1 MERVSVAVSSLPA
14 DAGVDDATTAGPS
27 GRIVSLRRV
36 RGLGVFLIF
45 LALIM
50 ALPFGLNVPSGL
62 TAVFTLSTPP
72 SIAVPNLVQ
81 PVRGVSIGLAIACA
95 LVGVVL
101 LTRRRARGS
110 YLIFSFGTLLFV
122 WSFLAWAGRGTSLN
136 FVSLLAE
143 TVIYSTPI
151 IYGSLSGI
159 LCERSGVINIAIE
172 GQFLLGAF
180 LASLV
185 ASASGNLW
193 LGALSGAAIGGLFGW
208 LLAFLSLRY
217 GADQIIVGILI
228 DAFALGLT
236 NFLLQEIFT
245 NHPGLNSPPVF
256 GNLPIPL
263 LSKIPILGPV
273 LFDQN
278 AMVYA
283 AAVLL
288 VVIHFALFHTRWG
301 LRVRAVGEHPKAAS
315 TVGIHVVSVRYRN
328 VVLGGIVAGLGGAAF
343 TIGSYGQFTSNMVSG
358 LGFVALAAMIFG
370 RWRPFGG
377 LGAALLFGF
386 SIALVSFLGVLGVNI
401 PSSLLAMAPYLITIA
416 VVAGLVGR
424 VRPPGADGVPY
435 QRE

>member
-1 MERVSVAVSSLPA
+1 MERVSVATSSIPVGPAGDKSLLPS
-14 DAGVDDATTAGPS
+14 TT
-27 GRIVSLRRV
+27 GRFVSLRRV
-36 RGLGVFLIF
+36 RGMGVFLLL
-45 LALIM
+45 LAVVM
-50 ALPFGLNVPSGL
+50 ALPFGLGVPSRVS
-62 TAVFTLSTPP
+62 AVFTMTTPP
-72 SIAVPNLVQ
+72 SVTVPNLVQ

-95 LVGVVL
+95 VVGLVL
-101 LTRRRARGS
+101 LLRKSSRGS
-110 YLIFSFGTLLFV
+110 YLIFSFGTLLFL
-122 WSFLAWAGRGTSLN
+122 WSFLVWVGRGTSLN
-136 FVSLLAE
+136 LVSLLAE

-151 IYGSLSGI
+151 IYGSLSGV

-172 GQFLLGAF
+172 GQFLAGAF

-185 ASASGNLW
+185 ASATGDVW
-193 LGALSGAAIGGLFGW
+193 IGALSGAAAGALFGW
-208 LLAFLSLRY
+208 LLAFLTLRY

-245 NHPGLNSPPVF
+245 DHPDLNAPPVF
-256 GNLPIPL
+256 PSIAIPL
-263 LSKIPILGPV
+263 LSKIPLLGPV

-278 AMVYA
+278 AIVYG

-288 VVIHFALFHTRWG
+288 VGIHFALFRTRWG

-328 VVLGGIVAGLGGAAF
+328 VVLGGVVAGIGGAAF
-343 TIGSYGQFTSNMVSG
+343 TIGLYGQFTSNMAAG
-358 LGFVALAAMIFG
+358 LGFVSLAAMIFG

-386 SIALVSFLGVLGVNI
+386 SISLVSFIGVLGVDI

-424 VRPPGADGVPY
+424 VRPPGSDGVPY
-435 QRE
+435 ERE

>member
-1 MERVSVAVSSLPA
+1 MTVAASSLP
-14 DAGVDDATTAGPS
+14 VHPESEEQLSPSAT
-27 GRIVSLRRV
+27 GRFVSRRRV
-36 RGLGVFLIF
+36 RGMGVFLLL
-45 LALIM
+45 LAVIM
-50 ALPFGLNVPSGL
+50 ALPFGLNVPSGISAIFTM
-62 TAVFTLSTPP
+62 TAPP
-72 SIAVPNLVQ
+72 SVTVPNLVQ

-95 LVGVVL
+95 LVGIVL
-101 LTRRRARGS
+101 IVRKSTKGS
-110 YLIFSFGTLLFV
+110 YLVFSFGTVLFL
-122 WSFLAWAGRGTSLN
+122 WSFLVWVGRGTSLN
-136 FVSLLAE
+136 FVVLLAE

-172 GQFLLGAF
+172 GQFLAGAF

-185 ASASGNLW
+185 ASATGNVW
-193 LGALSGAAIGGLFGW
+193 IGAVCGAGAGALFGW
-208 LLAFLSLRY
+208 ILAFLTLRY

-245 NHPGLNSPPVF
+245 DHPNLNSPPVF
-256 GNLPIPL
+256 PTVAIPL
-263 LSKIPILGPV
+263 LSKIPLAGPV
-273 LFDQN
+273 LFDQS
-278 AMVYA
+278 AIVYGA
-283 AAVLL
+283 AILL
-288 VVIHFALFHTRWG
+288 VGIHFALFRTRWG

-315 TVGIHVVSVRYRN
+315 TVGIHVVNVRYTN
-328 VVLGGIVAGLGGAAF
+328 VVLGGVVAGLGGAAF
-343 TIGSYGQFTSNMVSG
+343 TVGSYGQFTSNMAAG

-386 SIALVSFLGVLGVNI
+386 SISLVSFIGVLGVDV
-401 PSSLLAMAPYLITIA
+401 PSPLLAMAPYLITIA

>member
-1 MERVSVAVSSLPA
+1 MTVAASNLPA
-14 DAGVDDATTAGPS
+14 APSPDPQAATS
-27 GRIVSLRRV
+27 GGRRYVSLRRV
-36 RGLGVFLIF
+36 RGLGVSLVL
-45 LALIM
+45 LAVVM
-50 ALPFGLNVPSGL
+50 ALPFGWNVPSGL
-62 TAVFTLSTPP
+62 TATFTMTAPP
-72 SIAVPNLVQ
+72 SVTVPDLVQ
-81 PVRGVSIGLAIACA
+81 PVRPVSIGLAVACA
-95 LVGVVL
+95 LLGIAL
-101 LTRRRARGS
+101 LARRRARGS
-110 YLIFSFGTLLFV
+110 YLIFSLGTVLFL
-122 WSFLAWAGRGTSLN
+122 WSFLVWVGRGTQLN

-159 LCERSGVINIAIE
+159 LCERAGVINIAIE
-172 GQFLLGAF
+172 GQFLAGAF
-180 LASLV
+180 LASMV
-185 ASASGNLW
+185 ASASGNVW
-193 LGALSGAAIGGLFGW
+193 LGALCGAAAGAAFGW
-208 LLAFLSLRY
+208 LLAFLALRY

-256 GNLPIPL
+256 PSLAIPL
-263 LSKIPILGPV
+263 LSKIPLLGPV

-278 AMVYA
+278 AIVYG

-288 VVIHFALFHTRWG
+288 VVVHLALFRTRWG

-315 TVGIHVVSVRYRN
+315 TVGIHVASVRYRN
-328 VVLGGIVAGLGGAAF
+328 VVLGGVVAGLGGAAF
-343 TIGSYGQFTSNMVSG
+343 TIGSYGQFTSNMAAG

-386 SIALVSFLGVLGVNI
+386 SISLVSFIGVLGVDI
-401 PSSLLAMAPYLITIA
+401 PSPLLAMAPYLITIA

-435 QRE
+435 ERE

>member
-1 MERVSVAVSSLPA
+1 MERVSVATSSLP
-14 DAGVDDATTAGPS
+14 VDPASEERLVQSAT
-27 GRIVSLRRV
+27 GRFVSLRRV
-36 RGLGVFLIF
+36 RGMGVFLVL
-45 LALIM
+45 LAVIM
-50 ALPFGLNVPSGL
+50 VLPFGLNVPSSVSAIFTM
-62 TAVFTLSTPP
+62 TAPP
-72 SIAVPNLVQ
+72 SVTIPNLVQ
-81 PVRGVSIGLAIACA
+81 PVRAVSIGLAIACA
-95 LVGVVL
+95 IVGVFLVS
-101 LTRRRARGS
+101 RRSTRGS
-110 YLIFSFGTLLFV
+110 YLIFSLGTVLFL
-122 WSFLAWAGRGTSLN
+122 WSFLVWVGRGTSLN

-151 IYGSLSGI
+151 IYGSLSGV

-172 GQFLLGAF
+172 GQFLAGAF

-185 ASASGNLW
+185 ASATGNVW
-193 LGALSGAAIGGLFGW
+193 LGVLCGAAAGALFGW
-208 LLAFLSLRY
+208 ILAFLTLRY

-245 NHPGLNSPPVF
+245 NHPNLNSPPVF
-256 GNLPIPL
+256 PSVAIPL

-273 LFDQN
+273 LFDQS
-278 AMVYA
+278 AIVYG

-288 VVIHFALFHTRWG
+288 VGIHLALFRTRWG

-315 TVGIHVVSVRYRN
+315 TVGIHVLSVRYRN
-328 VVLGGIVAGLGGAAF
+328 VVLGGIVAGIGGAAF
-343 TIGSYGQFTSNMVSG
+343 TVGSYGQFTSNMAAG
-358 LGFVALAAMIFG
+358 LGFVSLAAMIFG

-386 SIALVSFLGVLGVNI
+386 SISLVSFIGVLGVDI
-401 PSSLLAMAPYLITIA
+401 PSPLLAMAPYLITIA

>member
-1 MERVSVAVSSLPA
+1 MTVAASSLP
-14 DAGVDDATTAGPS
+14 VHPESQEHVSPSTT
-27 GRIVSLRRV
+27 GRFVSRRRV
-36 RGLGVFLIF
+36 RGMGVFLLL
-45 LALIM
+45 LAVVM
-50 ALPFGLNVPSGL
+50 ALPFGLNVPSGISAIFTM
-62 TAVFTLSTPP
+62 TAPP
-72 SIAVPNLVQ
+72 SVTVPNLVQ
-81 PVRGVSIGLAIACA
+81 PVRAVSIALAIACA
-95 LVGVVL
+95 LVGIVL
-101 LTRRRARGS
+101 IVRKSTKGS
-110 YLIFSFGTLLFV
+110 YLIFSFGAVLFL
-122 WSFLAWAGRGTSLN
+122 WSFLVWVGRGTSLN
-136 FVSLLAE
+136 FVVLLAE

-172 GQFLLGAF
+172 GQFLAGAF

-185 ASASGNLW
+185 ASATGDVW
-193 LGALSGAAIGGLFGW
+193 IGAVCGAGAGALFGW
-208 LLAFLSLRY
+208 ILAFLTLRY

-245 NHPGLNSPPVF
+245 DHPNLNSPPVF
-256 GNLPIPL
+256 PTVAIPL
-263 LSKIPILGPV
+263 LSKIPLAGPV
-273 LFDQN
+273 LFDQS
-278 AMVYA
+278 AIVYGA
-283 AAVLL
+283 AILL
-288 VVIHFALFHTRWG
+288 VGIHFALFRTRWG

-315 TVGIHVVSVRYRN
+315 TVGIHVISVRYTN
-328 VVLGGIVAGLGGAAF
+328 VVLGGVVAGIGGAAF
-343 TIGSYGQFTSNMVSG
+343 TVGSYGQFTSNMAAG

-386 SIALVSFLGVLGVNI
+386 SISLVSFIGVLGVDV
-401 PSSLLAMAPYLITIA
+401 PSPLLAMAPYLITIA

>member
-1 MERVSVAVSSLPA
+1 MSVASSSLPA
-14 DAGVDDATTAGPS
+14 DPAGEENLIAGAT
-27 GRIVSLRRV
+27 GRFVSLRRV
-36 RGLGVFLIF
+36 RGMGVFLIL
-45 LALIM
+45 LAVVM
-50 ALPFGLNVPSGL
+50 ALPFGLNVPSNLSAIFTMTSSPSL
-62 TAVFTLSTPP
+62 T
-72 SIAVPNLVQ
+72 IPNLVQ
-81 PVRGVSIGLAIACA
+81 PVRAVSIVLAIACA
-95 LVGVVL
+95 AVGVVL
-101 LTRRRARGS
+101 ITRRNTRGS
-110 YLIFSFGTLLFV
+110 YLIFSFGTLLFL
-122 WSFLAWAGRGTSLN
+122 WSFLVWVGRGTSLN

-151 IYGSLSGI
+151 IYGSLSGV

-172 GQFLLGAF
+172 GQFLAGAF

-185 ASASGNLW
+185 ASATGDVW
-193 LGALSGAAIGGLFGW
+193 LGALCGAAAGALFGW
-208 LLAFLSLRY
+208 ILAFLTLRY

-245 NHPGLNSPPVF
+245 NHPNLNSPPVF
-256 GNLPIPL
+256 ASLAIPL

-278 AMVYA
+278 AIVYGA
-283 AAVLL
+283 AILL
-288 VVIHFALFHTRWG
+288 VVIHFALFRTRWG

-328 VVLGGIVAGLGGAAF
+328 VVLGGVVAGIGGAAF
-343 TIGSYGQFTSNMVSG
+343 TIGSYGQFTSNMAAG

-386 SIALVSFLGVLGVNI
+386 SISLVSFIGVLGVDI
-401 PSSLLAMAPYLITIA
+401 PSPLLAMAPYLITIA

-435 QRE
+435 RRE